1 MPTIKY
7 HNYDKCILLMQSVN
21 HAKFARNKNSFYL
34 FFRDKPV
41 RFYCFLHASINTC
54 RLTINRV
61 EVSIDYKSD
70 KHYILWFLK
79 GQLRCHIK

>member
-1 MPTIKY
+1 MYTAIRQCIK
-7 HNYDKCILLMQSVN
+7 
-21 HAKFARNKNSFYL
+21 HAKFARNKSNFDF

-61 EVSIDYKSD
+61 EVSIDNKSD
-70 KHYILWFLK
+70 KHDILWFLK